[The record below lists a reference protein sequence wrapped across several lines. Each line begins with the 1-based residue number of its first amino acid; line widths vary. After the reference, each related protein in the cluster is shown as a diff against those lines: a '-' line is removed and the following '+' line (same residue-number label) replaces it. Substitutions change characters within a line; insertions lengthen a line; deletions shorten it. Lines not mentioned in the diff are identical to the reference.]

1 MEFAQNRP
9 IFKTFSFE
17 TVPNI
22 VVSQP
27 HMAIITD
34 PRQKADYFREFTWK
48 ITPSDNEVT
57 TDKMLEYVNKKVNK
71 NVVFQ
76 LPTETIQ
83 TWTLYFVI
91 GAVCASIMYTQMKT
105 VWNHWV
111 FWFICSA
118 VSKSS
123 LRPSTLPAN
132 RE

>member
-1 MEFAQNRP
+1 MEFAENRH
-9 IFKTFSFE
+9 IFKTFNFE

-27 HMAIITD
+27 HMAIIRD
-34 PRQKADYFREFTWK
+34 PRQKAEYFKEFTWK

-57 TDKMLEYVNKKVNK
+57 TDKMLEYVNKKVHK

-76 LPTETIQ
+76 LPVETIK

-91 GAVCASIMYTQMKT
+91 AAVCASIIYTQLKI
-105 VWNHWV
+105 VWNNWV

-118 VSKSS
+118 VNIAQ
-123 LRPSTLPAN
+123 LRSFILHAN
-132 RE
+132 QE